1 MSAWKERCLSRN
13 GYLFVVNGLNK
24 KHLQV
29 SKDFFIPGDEILF
42 TIIFFYSNE
51 VVAKPINNA
60 MFIYFT
66 VKSSLILD
74 REP

>member
-1 MSAWKERCLSRN
+1 MNWLGGGMDA
-13 GYLFVVNGLNK
+13 LFVVNGLNK

-29 SKDFFIPGDEILF
+29 SKDFFIPGDEIFF
-42 TIIFFYSNE
+42 TLIVPYSVE
-51 VVAKPINNA
+51 ILAKPINNA
-60 MFIYFT
+60 RFIDFT